1 MILKG
6 AHDTQPQRNELEY
19 LGIFMTF
26 FLLTITN
33 RARSEKFVPA
43 FFSRPNICESADT
56 QSTLKKFGEKLGK
69 SEECQDRTAPK

>member
-43 FFSRPNICESADT
+43 FFLVQTSVNL
-56 QSTLKKFGEKLGK
+56 QTLKAL
-69 SEECQDRTAPK
+69 